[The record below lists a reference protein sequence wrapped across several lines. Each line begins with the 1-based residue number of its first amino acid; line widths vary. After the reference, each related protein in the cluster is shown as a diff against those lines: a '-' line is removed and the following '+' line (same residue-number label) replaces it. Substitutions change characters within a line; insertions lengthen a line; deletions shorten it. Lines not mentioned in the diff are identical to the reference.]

1 MVNISFLHHNDN
13 KKYLNVFSRIPFYN
27 CLPAHNSYTGTLNKQ
42 IPLLLG
48 QVNYLEL
55 SKFTICYKCKR
66 GSNSKLYVCN
76 NFNTLLHSQ
85 GFQIFLLAKEN
96 FGSPPGL
103 ASGFLWQQCYM
114 LVLHIDF
121 HITKHC
127 KTWSLC
133 SAYGLILSNIILGS
147 FTNQLVIERKGI
159 PTHSKLRFKYFSSR
173 FDPG

>member
-1 MVNISFLHHNDN
+1 MITKNISMFFPEYPFTTVCLHTTHTLVHWTN
-13 KKYLNVFSRIPFYN
+13 KYLGYLDKLI
-27 CLPAHNSYTGTLNKQ
+27 TLS
-42 IPLLLG
+42 
-48 QVNYLEL
+48 L

-96 FGSPPGL
+96 FASPPGL

-114 LVLHIDF
+114 LALHIDF

-147 FTNQLVIERKGI
+147 FTYQLVIECKGI
-159 PTHSKLRFKYFSSR
+159 PTHSKLCFKYFSSR